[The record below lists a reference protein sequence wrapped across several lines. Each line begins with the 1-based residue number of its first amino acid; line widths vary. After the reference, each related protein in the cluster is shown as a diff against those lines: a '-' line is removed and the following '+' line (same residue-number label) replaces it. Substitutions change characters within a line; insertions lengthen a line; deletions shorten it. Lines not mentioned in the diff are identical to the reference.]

1 MKMFHVVCHVS
12 SRGSAASLI
21 PPLGLFSP
29 TQIWSRPT
37 CNQLNLGWLWRTA
50 ENQLCSVQ
58 TASCSQ
64 ILAGGFSP
72 PKIPSKSLHQHR
84 ATQADPIVPKP
95 IHVMETRNHFP
106 FPGSECASCKHLC
119 WWRGS
124 NAPSEGLLHLNISIS
139 NINILS
145 ITKLHIHH
153 MTGWESRL
161 GWQHRMCLLLK
172 CPTHALGYL
181 LWAWATAPQ
190 TQD

>member
-1 MKMFHVVCHVS
+1 MFHVVCHVS
-12 SRGSAASLI
+12 SRGSVASFM

-37 CNQLNLGWLWRTA
+37 CNQLNLSWLWRTA

-58 TASCSQ
+58 TASCSR

-72 PKIPSKSLHQHR
+72 PKIPSKSLHLRR
-84 ATQADPIVPKP
+84 ATQADPIVPKSTR
-95 IHVMETRNHFP
+95 VVETRSISHF
-106 FPGSECASCKHLC
+106 L
-119 WWRGS
+119 
-124 NAPSEGLLHLNISIS
+124 GLSVPPANISVGGEAATPS
-139 NINILS
+139 VRGYCPS

-153 MTGWESRL
+153 VPVWESRL

-172 CPTHALGYL
+172 CPTHIPLGYL

-190 TQD
+190 TQA